1 MVTLTSIQ
9 AKEIISIE
17 SGERMGHILDLEI
30 DVGVGKITHLI
41 IGTSTSLTSFF
52 NKQEEVS
59 IPWSSIVTFGTDV
72 ILVKGLNIPE

>member
-17 SGERMGHILDLEI
+17 SGQRMGNILDLEI

-41 IGTSTSLTSFF
+41 IGMNTSLTSIF
-52 NKQEEVS
+52 NKQEEMI

-72 ILVKGLNIPE
+72 ILVKGINTTE